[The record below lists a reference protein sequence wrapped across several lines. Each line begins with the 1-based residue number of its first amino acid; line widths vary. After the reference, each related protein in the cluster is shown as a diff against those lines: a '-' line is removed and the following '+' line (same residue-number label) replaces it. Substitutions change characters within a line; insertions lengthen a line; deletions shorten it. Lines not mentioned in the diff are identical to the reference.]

1 MPLKSGPGSVL
12 FVFMTQD
19 IEYWAE
25 YLDVLGDIM
34 KSISTD
40 EQREDCFPEANWR
53 DAEGRERQR

>member
-1 MPLKSGPGSVL
+1 
-12 FVFMTQD
+12 MTQD
-19 IEYWAE
+19 IEHWAE